1 MYEELKKVIDNSD
14 NIVFFGGAGVSTE
27 SDIPDFRSSNGIFN
41 AQKNITY
48 SPETVVSHSFFM
60 RNPEFFYQ
68 FYKDKMIYENAKP
81 NNAHKALA
89 KLEQIGKLKAII
101 TQNIDGLHQM
111 AGSKNVL
118 ELHGTIHK
126 NYCMKCNKNFG
137 LDYIIKSENIPH
149 CDVCGGIVRPDVVLY
164 EESLDSDVLSESLH
178 YISNA
183 DVLIIGGTSLIVY
196 PAASLVNYFRG
207 SKLVLINK
215 SSTSQDNNADI
226 VINDSIGKVLGDIV
240 LI

>member
-126 NYCMKCNKNFG
+126 NYCMKCNKKFD

-149 CDVCGGIVRPDVVLY
+149 CDVCGGTVRPDVVLY
-164 EESLDSDVLSESLH
+164 EESLDSNVLSESLH

-215 SSTSQDNNADI
+215 SSTSQDGNADI

>member
-126 NYCMKCNKNFG
+126 NYCMKCNKNFD

-215 SSTSQDNNADI
+215 SSTSQDSNADI

-240 LI
+240 LL

>member
-81 NNAHKALA
+81 NNAHNALA

-126 NYCMKCNKNFG
+126 NYCMKCNKNFD

-215 SSTSQDNNADI
+215 SSTSQDSNADI

-240 LI
+240 LL

>member
-1 MYEELKKVIDNSD
+1 MYEELKKVIDKSN

-126 NYCMKCNKNFG
+126 NYCMKCNKNFD

-215 SSTSQDNNADI
+215 SSTSQDSNADI